1 MTTGGQRE
9 REREIEVQEE
19 HFVENQVM
27 TRDVLYTYL

>member
-9 REREIEVQEE
+9 RREIEVQEE
-19 HFVENQVM
+19 HFVENLVM

>member
-9 REREIEVQEE
+9 REREAQEE

>member
-1 MTTGGQRE
+1 MTTAGQRE
-9 REREIEVQEE
+9 REVQEE

>member
-9 REREIEVQEE
+9 REVQEE